1 MGAFEEIKGKAKEVV
16 GEVTGNEALE
26 QEGSAQADKGAEQ
39 RKADTAQAEA
49 KAHEKAAEV
58 ADKRQQ
64 IAEKAV

>member
-1 MGAFEEIKGKAKEVV
+1 MGVFEEIKGKTKEVV

-39 RKADTAQAEA
+39 RKADAAQAEA

-58 ADKRQQ
+58 AGVRQDA
-64 IAEKAV
+64 AEKAL